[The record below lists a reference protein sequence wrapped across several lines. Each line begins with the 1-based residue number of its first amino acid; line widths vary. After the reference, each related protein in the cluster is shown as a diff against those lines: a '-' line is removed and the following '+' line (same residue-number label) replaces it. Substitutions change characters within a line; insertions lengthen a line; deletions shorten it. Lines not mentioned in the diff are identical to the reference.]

1 MSAGWILAVT
11 ADLHMRSKNR
21 AAPVGFGFGG
31 CLVRTQ
37 SHNRGMGTPAQGTYT
52 AKLTDGPLEGKT
64 VTTEFLE
71 SGDPRPRL
79 EIPADKGKRYL
90 YARSAGLEFDSPE
103 HPDKPSA
110 VDYRY
115 LEALFDAPPA
125 TT

>member
-1 MSAGWILAVT
+1 
-11 ADLHMRSKNR
+11 
-21 AAPVGFGFGG
+21 
-31 CLVRTQ
+31 
-37 SHNRGMGTPAQGTYT
+37 MGTPAQGTYT

-90 YARSAGLEFDSPE
+90 YARSAGLEFDSVE

-115 LEALFDAPPA
+115 LEALFDSPPA
-125 TT
+125 SS